1 MEFLVAL
8 YDIVVNIFS
17 EIVGIFYQSSIFIL
31 FGLFFSGI
39 MHEFIPMKMI
49 TKNLG
54 QTGIRGILWATLLGA
69 PLPLCSC
76 SVLPAAATLRKKG
89 ASKSAT
95 ASFIVSVPET
105 GVDSVI
111 VSYGLLGPVMA
122 IYRPIAAIT
131 SAIAAGLACAF
142 LTRDEKDQDALSSED
157 EKELAELTQHDH
169 HHHHHDHGHDHDH
182 DHGHHHHHHHND
194 ELEDSKNVTLKEK
207 ARGVFQYGFGPMLD
221 DIAFW
226 IVVGLVIT
234 GIMLALVPDNFFAF
248 GDSLLASILSML
260 IIVLI
265 SVPLYTCASM
275 STPVAAGLIV
285 SGLSPGAALVYLLT
299 GPATSVATINIVGKM
314 LGYRVM
320 WAYLSSIILVAI
332 TFGLALD
339 YFAADV
345 VRADARIALNS
356 ADSTFWTIAKTA
368 SAVIFVG
375 LVLISFSR
383 KSYMGPLHDLI
394 SQLRIVG
401 DYLKIHQKNL
411 IRAAASIIVIA
422 LYPFYTLQV
431 PPGSQ
436 GMIMRFGE
444 VVDRDLSPG
453 LYFRLPSPITE
464 TVIVESNTVR
474 QISIDESLGNFTVSG
489 ERVNSY
495 ENSNT
500 YLTADENVL
509 LIKSVITYE
518 IDDIYNYHFYSEQND
533 NLLMD
538 LARQVLVSE
547 SIRLP
552 IDQVF
557 TTERGGLETRFR
569 EQLKVK
575 VKELE
580 QGFNVLDARLVYVH
594 APNRVHD
601 AFRDVA
607 SSLEDLQREL
617 FLADGDAISMLNQAR
632 GNSETIKANAR
643 ISAVNSISDAKGQA
657 AAFKPIADVHQEYPY
672 LTEKRLQL
680 EAQEKWLI
688 SPTLYLNGLKNSQG
702 IDLWLDPNAEDVVR
716 FKFKD

>member
-1 MEFLVAL
+1 MEFLLAL
-8 YDIVVNIFS
+8 YDIAVSIVT
-17 EIVGIFYQSSIFIL
+17 ETVGIFYQSSIFIL
-31 FGLFFSGI
+31 FGLFFAGVL
-39 MHEFIPMKMI
+39 HEFIPMKLI

-54 QTGIRGILWATLLGA
+54 QKGIKGIFWATILGA

-89 ASKSAT
+89 ASKPAT

-111 VSYGLLGPVMA
+111 VSYGLLGPFMA
-122 IYRPIAAIT
+122 IYRPFAALV
-131 SAIAAGLACAF
+131 SAIAAGLSCAF
-142 LTRDEKDQDALSSED
+142 LTRDEKDDDELSEED
-157 EKELAELTQHDH
+157 QKELEELTH
-169 HHHHHDHGHDHDH
+169 HHHHHDHDHDH
-182 DHGHHHHHHHND
+182 EHHHHHHD
-194 ELEDSKNVTLKEK
+194 EGELAASKNVGWKQK
-207 ARGVFQYGFGPMLD
+207 AKGVFNYGFGPMID

-226 IVVGLVIT
+226 IVAGLVIT
-234 GIMLALVPDNFFAF
+234 GIMLALVPDNFFNF
-248 GDSLLASILSML
+248 GDGLLASILSML
-260 IIVLI
+260 LMVLI

-275 STPVAAGLIV
+275 STPVAAGLII

-299 GPATSVATINIVGKM
+299 GPATSIATINIVGKM

-320 WAYLSSIILVAI
+320 WAYLSSIIVVAI
-332 TFGLALD
+332 SAGLLLD
-339 YFAADV
+339 YFAADI
-345 VRADARIALNS
+345 VRADTIVALNS
-356 ADSTFWTIAKTA
+356 PDSTFWMVAKWAAT
-368 SAVIFVG
+368 VIFVG
-375 LVLISFSR
+375 LVIVSFGR
-383 KSYMGPLHDLI
+383 KSYIDPVNDLKMQA
-394 SQLRIVG
+394 SLAG
-401 DYLKIHQKNL
+401 GFLKSHQKNL
-411 IRAAASIIVIA
+411 MRATAAIVIIA
-422 LYPFYTLQV
+422 LYPYYTVQV

-436 GMIMRFGE
+436 GMILRFGE
-444 VVDRDLSPG
+444 VVDSELSPG

-464 TVIVESNTVR
+464 AVVIDTGNVR

-518 IDDIYNYHFYSEQND
+518 IDDIYNYHFYSEKND

-547 SIRLP
+547 AVQLP
-552 IDQVF
+552 IDSVF
-557 TTERGGLETRFR
+557 TTERGGLEQRFR
-569 EQLKVK
+569 DQLKNK
-575 VKELE
+575 VNALD

-607 SSLEDLQREL
+607 SSLEDMQRSL
-617 FLADGDAISMLNQAR
+617 FLADGDAISMLNEAR
-632 GNSETIKANAR
+632 GNSETVKANASV
-643 ISAVNSISDAKGQA
+643 SAARELAFARGQA
-657 AAFKPIADVHQEYPY
+657 AAFKPLADVHQSYPY

-680 EAQEKWLI
+680 EAQERWLI
-688 SPTLYLNGLKNSQG
+688 LPTLYLNGLQNSDG
-702 IDLWLDPNAEDVVR
+702 VDLWLDPNAEDVVR

>member
-1 MEFLVAL
+1 MEFLLELINIAA
-8 YDIVVNIFS
+8 NIFN

-31 FGLFFSGI
+31 FGLLFSGI
-39 MHEFIPMKMI
+39 MHEFIPMKLI

-54 QTGIRGILWATLLGA
+54 QNGIKGIYWATLLGA

-89 ASKSAT
+89 ASKPAT

-122 IYRPIAAIT
+122 IYRPIAAIM

-142 LTRDEKDQDALSSED
+142 LTRDEKDEEPLTSED
-157 EKELAELTQHDH
+157 EKKLAELTQHQ
-169 HHHHHDHGHDHDH
+169 HHHHDHGHDHDH
-182 DHGHHHHHHHND
+182 HHHDHD
-194 ELEDSKNVTLKEK
+194 RDDLSESKNIGLKEK
-207 ARGVFQYGFGPMLD
+207 SKGVFKYGFGPMLD

-226 IVVGLVIT
+226 IVVGLIIT
-234 GIMLALVPDNFFAF
+234 GIMLALVPNNFFSF
-248 GDSLLASILSML
+248 GDGFLASLLAMFVM
-260 IIVLI
+260 VLI

-299 GPATSVATINIVGKM
+299 GPATSIATINIVSKM

-320 WAYLSSIILVAI
+320 WAYLSSIIIVAI
-332 TFGLALD
+332 FFGLTLD
-339 YFAADV
+339 YFAADIV
-345 VRADARIALNS
+345 KADAIVALNS
-356 ADSTFWTIAKTA
+356 ADNTFLVIAKTA
-368 SAVIFVG
+368 SAIIFFG
-375 LVLISFSR
+375 LILISFSR
-383 KSYMGPLHDLI
+383 KSYRAPMHDLKT
-394 SQLRIVG
+394 QAGLATG
-401 DYLKIHQKNL
+401 FLKTHQKTLVNL
-411 IRAAASIIVIA
+411 AAAILFVA

-444 VVDRDLSPG
+444 VVDKDLSPG

-464 TVIVESNTVR
+464 TVVVESSNIR

-489 ERVNSY
+489 QRVNSY

-533 NLLMD
+533 DLLMD
-538 LARQVLVSE
+538 IARQVLVSE
-547 SIRLP
+547 SIQLP
-552 IDQVF
+552 IDEVF
-557 TTERGGLETRFR
+557 TKERGNLESRFR
-569 EQLKVK
+569 DQLKSK
-575 VKELE
+575 VKDLG

-607 SSLEDLQREL
+607 SALEDLQREL
-617 FLADGDAISMLNQAR
+617 FLADGNAISMLNEAR
-632 GNSETIKANAR
+632 GNSETIKANAK
-643 ISAVNSISDAKGQA
+643 ISAVNSLANARGQA
-657 AAFKPIADVHQEYPY
+657 AAFKPLADVHQIYPY
-672 LTEKRLQL
+672 LTERRLQL
-680 EAQEKWLI
+680 EAQEKWLVL
-688 SPTLYLNGLKNSQG
+688 PKLYINGLKNSQG
-702 IDLWLDPNAEDVVR
+702 LDLWLDPNAADVVR

>member
-1 MEFLVAL
+1 MEFLLELINIAA
-8 YDIVVNIFS
+8 NIFN

-31 FGLFFSGI
+31 FGLLFSGI
-39 MHEFIPMKMI
+39 MHEFIPMKLI

-54 QTGIRGILWATLLGA
+54 QNGIKGIYWATLLGA

-89 ASKSAT
+89 ASKPAT

-142 LTRDEKDQDALSSED
+142 LTRDEKDEDPLTSED
-157 EKELAELTQHDH
+157 EKKLAELTQHH
-169 HHHHHDHGHDHDH
+169 RHDHGHDHNHQHHDH
-182 DHGHHHHHHHND
+182 DHD
-194 ELEDSKNVTLKEK
+194 DLSESKNIGLKEK
-207 ARGVFQYGFGPMLD
+207 SKGVFKYGFGPMLD

-226 IVVGLVIT
+226 IVVGLIIT
-234 GIMLALVPDNFFAF
+234 GIMLALVPNNFFSF
-248 GDSLLASILSML
+248 GDGFLASLLAMFVM
-260 IIVLI
+260 VLI

-299 GPATSVATINIVGKM
+299 GPATSIATINIVSKM

-320 WAYLSSIILVAI
+320 WAYLSSIIIVAI
-332 TFGLALD
+332 FFGLTLD
-339 YFAADV
+339 YFAADIV
-345 VRADARIALNS
+345 KADAIVALNS
-356 ADSTFWTIAKTA
+356 ADNTFLVIAKTA
-368 SAVIFVG
+368 SAIIFFG
-375 LVLISFSR
+375 LILISFSR
-383 KSYMGPLHDLI
+383 KSYRAPMHDLKT
-394 SQLRIVG
+394 QAGLATG
-401 DYLKIHQKNL
+401 FLKTHQKTLVNL
-411 IRAAASIIVIA
+411 AAAILFVA

-444 VVDRDLSPG
+444 VVDKDLSPG

-464 TVIVESNTVR
+464 TVVVESSNIR

-489 ERVNSY
+489 QRVNSY

-533 NLLMD
+533 DLLMD
-538 LARQVLVSE
+538 IARQVLVSE
-547 SIRLP
+547 SIQLP
-552 IDQVF
+552 IDEVF
-557 TTERGGLETRFR
+557 TKERGNLESRFR
-569 EQLKVK
+569 DQLKSK
-575 VKELE
+575 VKDLG

-607 SSLEDLQREL
+607 SALEDLQREL
-617 FLADGDAISMLNQAR
+617 FLADGNAISMLNEAR
-632 GNSETIKANAR
+632 GNSETIKANAK
-643 ISAVNSISDAKGQA
+643 ISAVNSLANARGQA
-657 AAFKPIADVHQEYPY
+657 AAFKPLADVHQIYPY
-672 LTEKRLQL
+672 LTERRLQL
-680 EAQEKWLI
+680 EAQEKWLVL
-688 SPTLYLNGLKNSQG
+688 PKLYINGLKNSQG
-702 IDLWLDPNAEDVVR
+702 LDLWLDPNAADVVR

>member
-1 MEFLVAL
+1 MEFLIAL
-8 YDIVVNIFS
+8 YDIIVSIFT

-39 MHEFIPMKMI
+39 MHEFIPMKLI

-54 QTGIRGILWATLLGA
+54 QNGIKGIFWATLLGA

-89 ASKSAT
+89 ASKPAT

-122 IYRPIAAIT
+122 IYRPIAAII

-142 LTRDEKDQDALSSED
+142 FTRDEKEEATLSAEEQKKLDALSE
-157 EKELAELTQHDH
+157 
-169 HHHHHDHGHDHDH
+169 HHHHDHGHDHDH
-182 DHGHHHHHHHND
+182 DHDHHHHHHD
-194 ELEDSKNVTLKEK
+194 DFEESKNETLKEK
-207 ARGVFQYGFGPMLD
+207 GKGIFKYGFGPMLD

-234 GIMLALVPDNFFAF
+234 GIMLALVPDNFFSF
-248 GDSLLASILSML
+248 GDSFLAVLLSML
-260 IIVLI
+260 VMVVI

-299 GPATSVATINIVGKM
+299 GPATSIATINIVGKM

-320 WAYLSSIILVAI
+320 WAYLSSIIIVAI
-332 TFGLALD
+332 LFGITLD
-339 YFAADV
+339 YFAADII
-345 VRADARIALNS
+345 RSEATIALNS
-356 ADSTFWTIAKTA
+356 VDTTFWFVLKTA
-368 SAVIFVG
+368 SAIIFAG
-375 LVLISFSR
+375 LVLVSFSR
-383 KSYMGPLHDLI
+383 KSYRAPLNDLK
-394 SQLRIVG
+394 SQTAVAGRF
-401 DYLKIHQKNL
+401 LKSHQLNI
-411 IRAAASIIVIA
+411 IRAAAAIFIIA

-444 VVDRDLSPG
+444 VVDKDLSPG

-464 TVIVESNTVR
+464 TVVVESSNVR

-489 ERVNSY
+489 QRVNSY

-547 SIRLP
+547 SIQLP

-557 TTERGGLETRFR
+557 TTERGSLERRFR
-569 EQLKVK
+569 EELKRK
-575 VKELE
+575 VSSLE

-607 SSLEDLQREL
+607 SALEDLQREL
-617 FLADGDAISMLNQAR
+617 FLADGDAISMLNEAK

-643 ISAVNSISDAKGQA
+643 ISAVNNVASAKGETA
-657 AAFKPIADVHQEYPY
+657 GFKPLSDVHQTYPY

-680 EAQEKWLI
+680 EAQEKSLI
-688 SPTLYLNGLKNSQG
+688 LPTLYLNGLKNSQG
-702 IDLWLDPNAEDVVR
+702 LDLWLDPNAEDVVR

>member
-1 MEFLVAL
+1 MEFLLELFNIAA
-8 YDIVVNIFS
+8 NIFN
-17 EIVGIFYQSSIFIL
+17 EIVGIFYQSSIFVL
-31 FGLFFSGI
+31 FGLLFSGI
-39 MHEFIPMKMI
+39 MHEFIPMKLI

-54 QTGIRGILWATLLGA
+54 QNGIKGIFWATLLGA

-89 ASKSAT
+89 ASKPAT

-122 IYRPIAAIT
+122 IYRPIAAIM

-142 LTRDEKDQDALSSED
+142 LTRDEKDEEPLTSED
-157 EKELAELTQHDH
+157 EKKLAELTQHQH
-169 HHHHHDHGHDHDH
+169 HHHDHDH
-182 DHGHHHHHHHND
+182 DHDHD
-194 ELEDSKNVTLKEK
+194 DLSESKNIGLKEK
-207 ARGVFQYGFGPMLD
+207 SKGVFKYGFGPMLD

-226 IVVGLVIT
+226 IVVGLIIT
-234 GIMLALVPDNFFAF
+234 GIMLALVPDNFFSF
-248 GDSLLASILSML
+248 GDGFLASLLAMFVM
-260 IIVLI
+260 VLI

-299 GPATSVATINIVGKM
+299 GPATSIATINIVGKM

-320 WAYLSSIILVAI
+320 WAYLSSIIIVAI
-332 TFGLALD
+332 FFGLMLD
-339 YFAADV
+339 FFAADIV
-345 VRADARIALNS
+345 KADAIIALNS
-356 ADSTFWTIAKTA
+356 ADNTFWVIAKTT
-368 SAVIFVG
+368 SAIIFFG

-383 KSYMGPLHDLI
+383 KSYRAPMHDLKT
-394 SQLRIVG
+394 QAGLATG
-401 DYLKIHQKNL
+401 FLKTHQKTLVNS
-411 IRAAASIIVIA
+411 AAAILVVA

-444 VVDRDLSPG
+444 VVDKDLSPG

-464 TVIVESNTVR
+464 TVVVESSNIR
-474 QISIDESLGNFTVSG
+474 QVSIDESLGNFTVSG
-489 ERVNSY
+489 QRVNSY

-533 NLLMD
+533 DLLMD
-538 LARQVLVSE
+538 IARQVLVSE
-547 SIRLP
+547 SIQLP
-552 IDQVF
+552 IDEVF
-557 TTERGGLETRFR
+557 TKERGNLESRFR
-569 EQLKVK
+569 DQLKSK
-575 VKELE
+575 VKELG

-607 SSLEDLQREL
+607 SALEDLQREL
-617 FLADGDAISMLNQAR
+617 FLADGNAISMLNEAR
-632 GNSETIKANAR
+632 GNSETIKANAT
-643 ISAVNSISDAKGQA
+643 ISAVNSLSNAKGQA
-657 AAFKPIADVHQEYPY
+657 AAFKPLADVHQIYPY
-672 LTEKRLQL
+672 LTERRLQL
-680 EAQEKWLI
+680 EAQEKWLVL
-688 SPTLYLNGLKNSQG
+688 PKLYLNGLKNSQG
-702 IDLWLDPNAEDVVR
+702 LDLWLDPNAEDVVR

>member
-1 MEFLVAL
+1 MEFLLELINIAA
-8 YDIVVNIFS
+8 NIFN

-31 FGLFFSGI
+31 FGLLFSGI
-39 MHEFIPMKMI
+39 MHEFIPMKLI

-54 QTGIRGILWATLLGA
+54 QNGIKGIYWATLLGA

-89 ASKSAT
+89 ASKPAT

-142 LTRDEKDQDALSSED
+142 LTRDEKDEEPLTSED
-157 EKELAELTQHDH
+157 EKKLAELTQHQ
-169 HHHHHDHGHDHDH
+169 HHHHDHGHDHDH
-182 DHGHHHHHHHND
+182 HHHDHD
-194 ELEDSKNVTLKEK
+194 RDDLSESKNIGLKEK
-207 ARGVFQYGFGPMLD
+207 SKGVFKYGFGPMLD

-226 IVVGLVIT
+226 IVVGLIIT
-234 GIMLALVPDNFFAF
+234 GIMLALVPNNFFSF
-248 GDSLLASILSML
+248 GDGFLASLLAMFVM
-260 IIVLI
+260 VLI

-299 GPATSVATINIVGKM
+299 GPATSIATINIVSKM

-320 WAYLSSIILVAI
+320 WAYLSSIIIVAI
-332 TFGLALD
+332 FFGLTLD
-339 YFAADV
+339 YFAADIV
-345 VRADARIALNS
+345 KADAIVALNS
-356 ADSTFWTIAKTA
+356 ADNTFLVIAKTA
-368 SAVIFVG
+368 SAIIFFG
-375 LVLISFSR
+375 LILISFSR
-383 KSYMGPLHDLI
+383 KSYRAPMHDLKT
-394 SQLRIVG
+394 QAGLATG
-401 DYLKIHQKNL
+401 FLKTHQKTLVNL
-411 IRAAASIIVIA
+411 AAAILFVA

-444 VVDRDLSPG
+444 VVDKDLSPG

-464 TVIVESNTVR
+464 TVVVESSNIR

-489 ERVNSY
+489 QRVNSY

-533 NLLMD
+533 DLLMD
-538 LARQVLVSE
+538 IARQVLVSE
-547 SIRLP
+547 SIQLP
-552 IDQVF
+552 IDEVF
-557 TTERGGLETRFR
+557 TKERGNLESRFR
-569 EQLKVK
+569 DQLKSK
-575 VKELE
+575 VKDLG

-607 SSLEDLQREL
+607 SALEDLQREL
-617 FLADGDAISMLNQAR
+617 FLADGNAISMLNEAR
-632 GNSETIKANAR
+632 GNSETIKANAK
-643 ISAVNSISDAKGQA
+643 ISAVNSLANARGQA
-657 AAFKPIADVHQEYPY
+657 AAFKPLADVHQIYPY
-672 LTEKRLQL
+672 LTERRLQL
-680 EAQEKWLI
+680 EAQEKWLVL
-688 SPTLYLNGLKNSQG
+688 PKLYINGLKNSQG
-702 IDLWLDPNAEDVVR
+702 LDLWLDPNAADVVR

>member
-1 MEFLVAL
+1 MEFILAL
-8 YDIVVNIFS
+8 YDIMVSIFT
-17 EIVGIFYQSSIFIL
+17 EIIGIFYQSSIFIL
-31 FGLFFSGI
+31 FGLLFSGI
-39 MHEFIPMKMI
+39 MHEFIPMRLI

-54 QTGIRGILWATLLGA
+54 QNGIKGIFWATLLGA

-89 ASKSAT
+89 ASKPAT

-122 IYRPIAAIT
+122 IYRPFAAII

-142 LTRDEKDQDALSSED
+142 LTRDEKEQVALSKEEQKKLDELSEHHHHD
-157 EKELAELTQHDH
+157 HNDGHGHDHGHDH
-169 HHHHHDHGHDHDH
+169 HHHHHDDLAD
-182 DHGHHHHHHHND
+182 
-194 ELEDSKNVTLKEK
+194 LKNETLKEK
-207 ARGVFQYGFGPMLD
+207 GKGIFKYGFGPMLD

-226 IVVGLVIT
+226 VVVGLVIT
-234 GIMLALVPDNFFAF
+234 GIMLALVPDNFFSF
-248 GDSLLASILSML
+248 GDSFLAVLLSML
-260 IIVLI
+260 IMVLI

-299 GPATSVATINIVGKM
+299 GPATSIATINIVGKM

-320 WAYLSSIILVAI
+320 WAYLSSIIIVAI
-332 TFGLALD
+332 IFGITLD
-339 YFAADV
+339 YFAADII
-345 VRADARIALNS
+345 RSEATIALNS
-356 ADSTFWTIAKTA
+356 IDSTFWFVLKTA
-368 SAVIFVG
+368 STIVFVG
-375 LVLISFSR
+375 LVLVSFWR
-383 KSYMGPLHDLI
+383 KSYRAPLNDLKKQAAI
-394 SQLRIVG
+394 AGRF
-401 DYLKIHQKNL
+401 LKTHQKNL
-411 IRAAASIIVIA
+411 TTALAAIFIIA

-444 VVDRDLSPG
+444 VVDKDLSAG

-464 TVIVESNTVR
+464 TVVVESSTVR

-489 ERVNSY
+489 QRVNSY

-518 IDDIYNYHFYSEQND
+518 IDDIYNYHFYSEKND

-547 SIRLP
+547 SIQLP

-557 TTERGGLETRFR
+557 TTERGSLESRFR
-569 EQLKVK
+569 EALKLKVK
-575 VKELE
+575 SLG

-607 SSLEDLQREL
+607 SALEDLQREL
-617 FLADGDAISMLNQAR
+617 FLADGDAISMLNEAK

-643 ISAVNSISDAKGQA
+643 ISAVNNVASAKGEA
-657 AAFKPIADVHQEYPY
+657 AGFKPLSDVHQEYPY

-680 EAQEKWLI
+680 EAQEKSLI
-688 SPTLYLNGLKNSQG
+688 LPTLYLNGLKNSQG
-702 IDLWLDPNAEDVVR
+702 LDLWLDPNAEDVVR

>member
-1 MEFLVAL
+1 MEFLLELINIAA
-8 YDIVVNIFS
+8 NIFN

-31 FGLFFSGI
+31 FGLLFSGI
-39 MHEFIPMKMI
+39 MHEFIPMKLI

-54 QTGIRGILWATLLGA
+54 QNGIKGIYWATLLGA

-89 ASKSAT
+89 ASKPAT

-122 IYRPIAAIT
+122 IYRPIAAIM

-142 LTRDEKDQDALSSED
+142 LTRDEKDEEPLTSED
-157 EKELAELTQHDH
+157 KKKLAELTQHQ
-169 HHHHHDHGHDHDH
+169 HHHHDHGHDHDH
-182 DHGHHHHHHHND
+182 HHHDHD
-194 ELEDSKNVTLKEK
+194 RDDLSESKNIGLKEK
-207 ARGVFQYGFGPMLD
+207 SKGVFKYGFGPMLD

-226 IVVGLVIT
+226 IVVGLIIT
-234 GIMLALVPDNFFAF
+234 GIMLALVPNNFFSF
-248 GDSLLASILSML
+248 GDGFLASLLAMFVM
-260 IIVLI
+260 VLI

-299 GPATSVATINIVGKM
+299 GPATSIATINIVSKM

-320 WAYLSSIILVAI
+320 WAYLSSIIIVAI
-332 TFGLALD
+332 FFGLTLD
-339 YFAADV
+339 YFAADIV
-345 VRADARIALNS
+345 KADAIVALNS
-356 ADSTFWTIAKTA
+356 ADNTFLVIAKTA
-368 SAVIFVG
+368 SAIIFFG
-375 LVLISFSR
+375 LILISFSR
-383 KSYMGPLHDLI
+383 KSYRAPMHDLKT
-394 SQLRIVG
+394 QAGLATG
-401 DYLKIHQKNL
+401 FLKTHQKTLVNL
-411 IRAAASIIVIA
+411 AAAILFVA

-444 VVDRDLSPG
+444 VVDKDLSPG

-464 TVIVESNTVR
+464 TVVVESSNIR

-489 ERVNSY
+489 QRVNSY

-533 NLLMD
+533 DLLMD
-538 LARQVLVSE
+538 IARQVLVSE
-547 SIRLP
+547 SIQLP
-552 IDQVF
+552 IDEVF
-557 TTERGGLETRFR
+557 TKERGNLESRFR
-569 EQLKVK
+569 DQLKSK
-575 VKELE
+575 VKDLG

-607 SSLEDLQREL
+607 SALEDLQREL
-617 FLADGDAISMLNQAR
+617 FLADGNAISMLNEAR
-632 GNSETIKANAR
+632 GNSETIKANAK
-643 ISAVNSISDAKGQA
+643 ISAVNSLANARGQA
-657 AAFKPIADVHQEYPY
+657 AAFKPLADVHQIYPY
-672 LTEKRLQL
+672 LTERRLQL
-680 EAQEKWLI
+680 EAQEKWLVL
-688 SPTLYLNGLKNSQG
+688 PKLYLNGLKNSQG
-702 IDLWLDPNAEDVVR
+702 LDLWLDPNAADVVR

>member
-1 MEFLVAL
+1 MEFLLELFNIAA
-8 YDIVVNIFS
+8 NIFN

-31 FGLFFSGI
+31 FGLLFSGI
-39 MHEFIPMKMI
+39 MHEFIPMKLI

-54 QTGIRGILWATLLGA
+54 QNGIKGIFWATLLGA

-89 ASKSAT
+89 ASKPAT

-122 IYRPIAAIT
+122 IYRPIAAIM

-142 LTRDEKDQDALSSED
+142 LTRDEKDEDPLTSED
-157 EKELAELTQHDH
+157 EKKLAELTQHH
-169 HHHHHDHGHDHDH
+169 RHDHGHDHDH
-182 DHGHHHHHHHND
+182 QHHVHDHD
-194 ELEDSKNVTLKEK
+194 DLSESKNIGLKEK
-207 ARGVFQYGFGPMLD
+207 SKGVFKYGFGPMLD

-226 IVVGLVIT
+226 IIVGLIIT
-234 GIMLALVPDNFFAF
+234 GIMLALVPDNFFSF
-248 GDSLLASILSML
+248 GDGFLANLLAML
-260 IIVLI
+260 VMVLI
-265 SVPLYTCASM
+265 SIPLYTCASM

-299 GPATSVATINIVGKM
+299 GPATSIATINIVGKM

-320 WAYLSSIILVAI
+320 WAYLSSIIIVAI
-332 TFGLALD
+332 FFGLTLD
-339 YFAADV
+339 YFAADIV
-345 VRADARIALNS
+345 KADAIVALNS
-356 ADSTFWTIAKTA
+356 SDNMFWVTAKTA
-368 SAVIFVG
+368 SAIIFFG

-383 KSYMGPLHDLI
+383 KSYRTPMHDLKI
-394 SQLRIVG
+394 QVSLAT
-401 DYLKIHQKNL
+401 DFLKAHQKTLLNS
-411 IRAAASIIVIA
+411 AAVIIVVA

-431 PPGSQ
+431 PSGSQ

-444 VVDRDLSPG
+444 VVDKDLSPG

-464 TVIVESNTVR
+464 IVVVESSNIR
-474 QISIDESLGNFTVSG
+474 QISIDESLGNFAVSG
-489 ERVNSY
+489 QRINSY

-533 NLLMD
+533 DLLMD
-538 LARQVLVSE
+538 IARQVLVSE
-547 SIRLP
+547 SIQLP
-552 IDQVF
+552 IDEVF
-557 TTERGGLETRFR
+557 TKERGNLESRFR
-569 EQLKVK
+569 DQLKIK
-575 VKELE
+575 VKELG

-607 SSLEDLQREL
+607 SALEDLQREL
-617 FLADGDAISMLNQAR
+617 FLADGNAISMLNEAR
-632 GNSETIKANAR
+632 GNSETIKANAK
-643 ISAVNSISDAKGQA
+643 ISAVNSLANAKGQA
-657 AAFKPIADVHQEYPY
+657 AAFKPLADVHQIYPY
-672 LTEKRLQL
+672 LTERRLQL

-688 SPTLYLNGLKNSQG
+688 LPKLYLNGLKNSQG
-702 IDLWLDPNAEDVVR
+702 LDLWLDPNAEDVVR

>member
-1 MEFLVAL
+1 MEFLLELINIAA
-8 YDIVVNIFS
+8 NIFN

-31 FGLFFSGI
+31 FGLLFSGI
-39 MHEFIPMKMI
+39 MHEFIPMKLI

-54 QTGIRGILWATLLGA
+54 QNGIKGIYWATLLGA

-89 ASKSAT
+89 ASKPAT

-142 LTRDEKDQDALSSED
+142 LTRDEKHEEPLTSEA
-157 EKELAELTQHDH
+157 EKKLAELTQH
-169 HHHHHDHGHDHDH
+169 HHHHHDHSHKHEHHHHDHDR
-182 DHGHHHHHHHND
+182 DD
-194 ELEDSKNVTLKEK
+194 LSESKNIGLKEK
-207 ARGVFQYGFGPMLD
+207 SKGVFKYGFGPMLD

-226 IVVGLVIT
+226 IVVGLIIT
-234 GIMLALVPDNFFAF
+234 GIMLALVPNNFFSF
-248 GDSLLASILSML
+248 GDGFLASLLAMFVM
-260 IIVLI
+260 VLI

-299 GPATSVATINIVGKM
+299 GPATSIATINIVSKM

-320 WAYLSSIILVAI
+320 WAYLSSIIIVAI
-332 TFGLALD
+332 FFGLTLD
-339 YFAADV
+339 YFAADIV
-345 VRADARIALNS
+345 KADAIVALNS
-356 ADSTFWTIAKTA
+356 ADNTFLVIAKTA
-368 SAVIFVG
+368 SAIIFFG
-375 LVLISFSR
+375 LILISFSR
-383 KSYMGPLHDLI
+383 KSYRAPMHDLKT
-394 SQLRIVG
+394 QAGLATG
-401 DYLKIHQKNL
+401 FLKTHQKTLVNL
-411 IRAAASIIVIA
+411 AAAILFVA

-444 VVDRDLSPG
+444 VVDKDLSPG

-464 TVIVESNTVR
+464 TVVVESSNIR

-489 ERVNSY
+489 QRVNSY

-533 NLLMD
+533 DLLMD
-538 LARQVLVSE
+538 IARQVLVSE
-547 SIRLP
+547 SIQLP
-552 IDQVF
+552 IDEVF
-557 TTERGGLETRFR
+557 TKERGNLESRFR
-569 EQLKVK
+569 DQLKSK
-575 VKELE
+575 VKDLG

-607 SSLEDLQREL
+607 SALEDLQREL
-617 FLADGDAISMLNQAR
+617 FLADGNAISMLNEAR
-632 GNSETIKANAR
+632 GNSETIKANAK
-643 ISAVNSISDAKGQA
+643 ISAVNSLANARGQA
-657 AAFKPIADVHQEYPY
+657 AAFKPLADVHQIYPY
-672 LTEKRLQL
+672 LTERRLQL
-680 EAQEKWLI
+680 EAQEKWLVL
-688 SPTLYLNGLKNSQG
+688 PKLYINGLKNSQG
-702 IDLWLDPNAEDVVR
+702 LDLWLDPNAADVVR

>member
-1 MEFLVAL
+1 MEFLLAA
-8 YDIVVNIFS
+8 YSIAANILT

-31 FGLFFSGI
+31 LGLLFSGI
-39 MHEFIPMKMI
+39 MHEFIPMKLV

-54 QTGIRGILWATLLGA
+54 QKGIKGIFWATILGA

-122 IYRPIAAIT
+122 VYRPIAALT
-131 SAIAAGLACAF
+131 TAIAAGLSCAF
-142 LTRDEKDQDALSSED
+142 LTRNDEDEGPLSSADEKSLE
-157 EKELAELTQHDH
+157 ELTEHHHHHDHDHDHDHDH
-169 HHHHHDHGHDHDH
+169 HHHHHDEEMSESNNQG
-182 DHGHHHHHHHND
+182 
-194 ELEDSKNVTLKEK
+194 LKEK
-207 ARGVFQYGFGPMLD
+207 TRGVLRYGFGPMLD

-234 GIMLALVPDNFFAF
+234 GLMLALVPDNFFST
-248 GDSLLASILSML
+248 GDGLLAGILSML
-260 IIVLI
+260 IMVLI

-299 GPATSVATINIVGKM
+299 GPATSIATINIVGRM
-314 LGYRVM
+314 LGYKVM
-320 WAYLSSIILVAI
+320 WAYLSSIIIVAI
-332 TFGLALD
+332 CFGLMLD
-339 YFAADV
+339 YFAADI
-345 VRADARIALNS
+345 VRADAIVALNS
-356 ADSTFWTIAKTA
+356 ADSTFWFVVKTA
-368 SAVIFVG
+368 SAIIFAG
-375 LVLISFSR
+375 LVIVSFGR
-383 KSYMGPLHDLI
+383 KSYREPVQDLKTQATI
-394 SQLRIVG
+394 AG
-401 DYLKIHQKNL
+401 GFLKTHQRNL
-411 IRAAASIIVIA
+411 ASATASIIVLL

-431 PPGSQ
+431 PPGNQ
-436 GMIMRFGE
+436 GMILRFGE
-444 VVDRDLSPG
+444 VVERDLSPG

-464 TVIVESNTVR
+464 TVVVDTGNVR
-474 QISIDESLGNFTVSG
+474 QISIDESLGNFTVGG
-489 ERVNSY
+489 ESVNSY

-518 IDDIYNYHFYSEQND
+518 IDDIYDYHFYSEQNE

-538 LARQVLVSE
+538 IARQVLVSE
-547 SIRLP
+547 TVQLP
-552 IDQVF
+552 IDAIF
-557 TTERGGLETRFR
+557 TTERHSLESRFR
-569 EQLKVK
+569 SQLKSK
-575 VKELE
+575 VETLE
-580 QGFNVLDARLVYVH
+580 QGFKVLDARLVYVH

-617 FLADGDAISMLNQAR
+617 FLADGDAISMLNEAR
-632 GNSETIKANAR
+632 GNSETIKANASV
-643 ISAVNSISDAKGQA
+643 SAVRDLANAKGQA
-657 AAFKPIADVHQEYPY
+657 AAFKPLAEVHETYPY

-688 SPTLYLNGLKNSQG
+688 LPTLYLNGLKNSEG
-702 IDLWLDPNAEDVVR
+702 VDLWFDPNSEDVVR
-716 FKFKD
+716 FRFKD

>member
-1 MEFLVAL
+1 MEFLLELINIAA
-8 YDIVVNIFS
+8 NIFN

-31 FGLFFSGI
+31 FGLLFSGI
-39 MHEFIPMKMI
+39 MHEFIPMKLI

-54 QTGIRGILWATLLGA
+54 QNGIKGIYWATLLGA

-89 ASKSAT
+89 ASKPAT
-95 ASFIVSVPET
+95 ASFIISVPET

-142 LTRDEKDQDALSSED
+142 LTRDEKDEEPLTSED
-157 EKELAELTQHDH
+157 EKKLAELTQHQ
-169 HHHHHDHGHDHDH
+169 HHHHDHGHDHDH
-182 DHGHHHHHHHND
+182 HHHDHD
-194 ELEDSKNVTLKEK
+194 RDDLSESKNIGLKEK
-207 ARGVFQYGFGPMLD
+207 SKGVFKYGFGPMLD

-226 IVVGLVIT
+226 IVVGLIIT
-234 GIMLALVPDNFFAF
+234 GIMLALVPNNFFSF
-248 GDSLLASILSML
+248 GDGFLASLLAMFVM
-260 IIVLI
+260 VLI

-299 GPATSVATINIVGKM
+299 GPATSIATINIVSKM

-320 WAYLSSIILVAI
+320 WAYLSSIIIVAI
-332 TFGLALD
+332 FFGLTLD
-339 YFAADV
+339 YFAADIV
-345 VRADARIALNS
+345 KADAIVALNS
-356 ADSTFWTIAKTA
+356 ADNTFLVIAKTA
-368 SAVIFVG
+368 SAIIFFG
-375 LVLISFSR
+375 LILISFSR
-383 KSYMGPLHDLI
+383 KSYRAPMHDLKT
-394 SQLRIVG
+394 QAGLATG
-401 DYLKIHQKNL
+401 FLKTHQKTLVNL
-411 IRAAASIIVIA
+411 AAAILFVA

-444 VVDRDLSPG
+444 VVDKDLSPG

-464 TVIVESNTVR
+464 TVVVESSNIR

-489 ERVNSY
+489 QRVNSY

-533 NLLMD
+533 DLLMD
-538 LARQVLVSE
+538 IARQVLVSE
-547 SIRLP
+547 SIQLP
-552 IDQVF
+552 IDEVF
-557 TTERGGLETRFR
+557 TKERGNLESRFR
-569 EQLKVK
+569 DQLKSK
-575 VKELE
+575 VKDLG

-607 SSLEDLQREL
+607 SALEDLQREL
-617 FLADGDAISMLNQAR
+617 FLADGNAISMLNEAR
-632 GNSETIKANAR
+632 GNSETIKANAK
-643 ISAVNSISDAKGQA
+643 ISAVNSLANARGQA
-657 AAFKPIADVHQEYPY
+657 AAFKPLADVHQIYPY
-672 LTEKRLQL
+672 LTERRLQL
-680 EAQEKWLI
+680 EAQEKWLVL
-688 SPTLYLNGLKNSQG
+688 PKLYINGLKNSQG
-702 IDLWLDPNAEDVVR
+702 LDLWLDPNAADVVR